1 MRLLLLLVMASSGAF
16 AQLSLG
22 VRGGLPFNDFFH
34 AVSGQGPTTFQSSAT
49 RFTLGPTVELHLPAG
64 FGVEADA
71 LYRNFQYSASANGV
85 DTLLQNRASNA
96 WEFPLL
102 VKYRMPGPFVRPF
115 LDAGVAW
122 DRWSGYTQLTGLL
135 GLTKS
140 DVSGVNTGFVVGAG
154 IELHLP
160 LVKLSP
166 EVRYSRWGAQ
176 NISGL
181 GSLLQTNQNRAE
193 FLVGLT
199 F

>member
-1 MRLLLLLVMASSGAF
+1 
-16 AQLSLG
+16 
-22 VRGGLPFNDFFH
+22 VR
-34 AVSGQGPTTFQSSAT
+34 
-49 RFTLGPTVELHLPAG
+49 LPAG
-64 FGVEADA
+64 FGLEVDA
-71 LYRNFQYSASANGV
+71 LYRNFEYTASLSGPEA
-85 DTLLQNRASNA
+85 LLQNRANNA

-102 VKYRMPGPFVRPF
+102 VKYRLPGPFVRPY

-122 DRWSGYTQLTGLL
+122 DRWSGFTQLTSLVSA
-135 GLTKS
+135 TKS

-176 NISGL
+176 NLSGP
-181 GSLLQTNQNRAE
+181 GSLLQTNENRAE